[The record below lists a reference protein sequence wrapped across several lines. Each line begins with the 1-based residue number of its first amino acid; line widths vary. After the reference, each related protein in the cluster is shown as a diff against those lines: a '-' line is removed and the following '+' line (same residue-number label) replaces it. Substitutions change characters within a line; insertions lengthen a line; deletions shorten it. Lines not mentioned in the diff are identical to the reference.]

1 MFFQQFYFEGLG
13 HASYLLGSEETGD
26 ALVFDP
32 RRDVDDYLEQ
42 ARRKGLRIRYALD
55 SHGHNDYLSGV
66 TQLAARTGAQ
76 ALGAATAD
84 LGYRHRPLRDGQQI
98 EIGEIGIE
106 VLHTPGHTPEHISL
120 LVYDRDIG
128 ADEPALLLSGGA
140 LLVGDLARPD
150 LLGGHAEAEE
160 AARALCATVRDKILT
175 LPDHVEVFPTHV
187 AGSLC
192 GGNIGSRLSTTVG
205 YERRTNPRL
214 AGTDDPERFAERCL
228 RTDTLPAVPP
238 YWRRMRAR
246 NLAGVE
252 PVTLVPE
259 PPALQM
265 EQVMRVRD
273 EGAVVLDVRE
283 PEAFG
288 GGHVPGALNV
298 GLGSSFAT
306 WAGTVLPEAARVVLV
321 VDRPE
326 DVGTVTWDL
335 LRIGYDPPIGWLAGG
350 MTAWRAGAGPL
361 ERLPQ
366 ISVGELHDRV
376 QAEEVNVLD
385 VRQPAEWSAGHVP
398 GAAFITGAE
407 LPARLGRVP
416 RGRPLAVTCSTG
428 YRSSVAAS
436 LLAAH
441 QDEPVLNVLGGMTAW
456 QAAGHPVEVPADV
469 PAGAR

>member
-13 HASYLLGSEETGD
+13 HASYLLGSEETGE

-32 RRDVDDYLEQ
+32 RRDIDDYLEQ

-84 LGYRHRPLRDGQQI
+84 LGYRHRPLSDGQQI

-120 LVYDRDIG
+120 LVYDRDVG

-150 LLGGHAEAEE
+150 LLGGRAEAEE
-160 AARALCATVRDKILT
+160 GARDLCATVRDKILA
-175 LPDHVEVFPTHV
+175 LPDHLAVFPTHV

-192 GGNIGSRLSTTVG
+192 GGSIGSRLSTTVG

-214 AGTDDPERFAERCL
+214 AETGDPERFAERCL
-228 RTDTLPAVPP
+228 RADTLPAVPP

-252 PVTLVPE
+252 PVTLLPE
-259 PPALQM
+259 PPALQV
-265 EQVMRVRD
+265 EQVMRARD
-273 EGAVVLDVRE
+273 EGAVVLDVRA

-288 GGHVPGALNV
+288 GSHVPGALNV

-321 VDRPE
+321 VERPE
-326 DVGTVTWDL
+326 DVWTVTWDL

-350 MTAWRAGAGPL
+350 MTAWRADAGPL

-366 ISVGELHDRV
+366 LSVGELHDRV
-376 QAEEVNVLD
+376 LADEVHVLD

-407 LPARLGRVP
+407 LPARLGEVP

-441 QDEPVLNVLGGMTAW
+441 RDEPVLNVLGGMTAW
-456 QAAGHPVEVPADV
+456 RAAGHPVEVPA
-469 PAGAR
+469 GAAAR